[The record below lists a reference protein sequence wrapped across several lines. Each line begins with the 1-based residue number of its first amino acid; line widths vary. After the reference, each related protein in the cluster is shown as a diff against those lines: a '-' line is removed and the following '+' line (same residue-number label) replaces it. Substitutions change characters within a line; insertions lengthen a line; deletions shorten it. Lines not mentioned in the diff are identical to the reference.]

1 MGGEGAILR
10 DCFLGLLLLSTV
22 LGWVSC
28 RNKFWDEHLSSSGS
42 LRDDLRKSPRG
53 VRKEAGR
60 GKGQLRLRQW
70 ASCCRR
76 WLRLRPNRSLKIVS
90 PPNSREPGVFILW
103 TVLSVGWWLCLVALT
118 VRHFMLSICESWACS
133 LNQSE
138 KNKSPLAES
147 WVFTVSSLQH
157 VEVST
162 EEIQMGHQ
170 WYCYNHKN

>member
-60 GKGQLRLRQW
+60 GKGQLRLRQR

-118 VRHFMLSICESWACS
+118 VRHFGLPRLGVES
-133 LNQSE
+133 
-138 KNKSPLAES
+138 KPLDQRSAI
-147 WVFTVSSLQH
+147 FSLQ
-157 VEVST
+157 VNFTPSPVFFF
-162 EEIQMGHQ
+162 
-170 WYCYNHKN
+170 CK